1 MPPAGMASLITNYG
15 KCHYLAGPFGG
26 FACFLGVAIVG
37 CFASVSQGADDGSI
51 RGKVA
56 YVPTAA
62 EAAVDARF
70 RLEKHGFDFVQKP
83 IGSATK
89 ELSLWTVTFPSAVTT
104 PHENNN
110 TVYCEYFLPQSDK
123 PVPAVIVLH
132 ILGGDFNLSRLF
144 CAGLAEKG
152 VAALFLKM
160 PYYGP
165 RQQPGV
171 KRRMISP
178 DPQETVEGMT
188 QAILDIRR
196 ATAFLATQKEIDSE
210 RLGVFGISLGGI
222 TGSLALTAEPRLKN
236 GCFLLAGGDLGKVA
250 WRSKELAKI
259 REQWIAK
266 GGNEQGFRDVLT
278 VIDPV
283 RYAKNVRGRRILML
297 NAKTDEVIPKE
308 CTESL
313 WEAFGKPDIVW
324 YEGGHYSVAVYLLD
338 ALRRTSTFFAEK

>member
-1 MPPAGMASLITNYG
+1 MPPASESSLVTNSR
-15 KCHYLAGPFGG
+15 KCHDLAGPFGG
-26 FACFLGVAIVG
+26 FAISVGLALLACFP
-37 CFASVSQGADDGSI
+37 SVSRGAEDAAI
-51 RGKVA
+51 TGKVA
-56 YVPTAA
+56 YAPTAA
-62 EAAVDARF
+62 EATVDARF
-70 RLEKHGFDFVQKP
+70 RLEKHEFDYVQKP
-83 IGSATK
+83 IGSATE

-110 TVYCEYFLPQSDK
+110 TVHCEYFLPKSDK

-196 ATAFLATQKEIDSE
+196 ATAFLATQKEIDPE

-250 WRSKELAKI
+250 WRSKELAKV

-283 RYAKNVRGRRILML
+283 RYAKNVHGRRILML

-308 CTESL
+308 CTDSL